1 MLINEA
7 AKQTALTKKAIEYYI
22 EQDLLR
28 PEVLENGYRDF
39 GEEHIEI
46 LKKISVFRKL
56 DLSIEEIRSILED
69 PSGSILKEMP
79 LRKELQMQREEK
91 KKELLEQLCNKGN
104 YAEINLQLDALA
116 QTSTITEL
124 LLNAFP
130 GFYGK
135 YICLHF
141 ASFLNFPISSKEQ
154 QEAYTTILDFLDN
167 MPVMHFSAEL
177 QAYVDETL
185 GDVTLE
191 QIKEMQQNVL
201 QSIASPER
209 FLSENKDTL
218 DYFYHYMQSQEY
230 KNSPAYRLKVTM
242 RDFFHSTGYYD
253 TFIPAMKRLSPA
265 YAQYCMQSEAAS
277 QMLTAQY
284 PDQPDL

>member
-22 EQDLLR
+22 EQDLLH
-28 PEVLENGYRDF
+28 PDVLENGYRDF

-79 LRKELQMQREEK
+79 LRKELQIQREEK
-91 KKELLEQLCNKGN
+91 K
-104 YAEINLQLDALA
+104 
-116 QTSTITEL
+116 
-124 LLNAFP
+124 
-130 GFYGK
+130 
-135 YICLHF
+135 
-141 ASFLNFPISSKEQ
+141 KEQ

-191 QIKEMQQNVL
+191 QIKKMQQNVL

-218 DYFYHYMQSQEY
+218 DYFYHYMQSQGY

-284 PDQPDL
+284 PDQSDL